1 MNTEK
6 MKEELVKTQI
16 EAFNNSIK
24 NTEDVFNKCFKTQK
38 TQKTQNEKYILKDS
52 LNTHISMHDTED
64 EVHEKLHEFSKKFN
78 DSFSIIGGHP
88 SRPSYEDN
96 AVFEIPQELKKRYNN
111 KEYITFYFFKFDLK
125 TNERI
130 ALYDYNEDYEDYY

>member
-52 LNTHISMHDTED
+52 LNTYISMHNTED
-64 EVHEKLHEFSKKFN
+64 EVYEKLQEFSEKFK
-78 DSFSIIGGHP
+78 DTFSTFGGHIDGKP
-88 SRPSYEDN
+88 MYEDS
-96 AVFEIPQELKKRYNN
+96 AVYTIPEELKSQYYN

-125 TNERI
+125 TNERV
-130 ALYDYNEDYEDYY
+130 ALYDYNEDYY

>member
-24 NTEDVFNKCFKTQK
+24 NTQDVFNKCF
-38 TQKTQNEKYILKDS
+38 KTQNEKYILKDS
-52 LNTHISMHDTED
+52 LNTHISMHNTED
-64 EVHEKLHEFSKKFN
+64 EVFEKLQEFSKKFK
-78 DSFSIIGGHP
+78 DTFSTIGGHP
-88 SRPSYEDN
+88 NRPSYEDN
-96 AVFEIPQELKKRYNN
+96 AVFGIPQELKERYNN

-130 ALYDYNEDYEDYY
+130 ALYDYDENEDYY

>member
-38 TQKTQNEKYILKDS
+38 TQKTQNEKYILKDN

-64 EVHEKLHEFSKKFN
+64 EVHEKLQEFSKKFK

-88 SRPSYEDN
+88 NRPSYEDN
-96 AVFEIPQELKKRYNN
+96 AVFGIPQELKERYNN

-130 ALYDYNEDYEDYY
+130 ALYDYDENLEDYY

>member
-52 LNTHISMHDTED
+52 LNTYISMHNTED
-64 EVHEKLHEFSKKFN
+64 EVYEKLQEFSKKFK
-78 DSFSIIGGHP
+78 DSFSTFGGHIDG
-88 SRPSYEDN
+88 RPMYEDS
-96 AVFEIPQELKKRYNN
+96 AVYTIPEELKRQYNN

-125 TNERI
+125 TNERV
-130 ALYDYNEDYEDYY
+130 ALYDYNENYY

>member
-52 LNTHISMHDTED
+52 LNTHISMHNTED

-78 DSFSIIGGHP
+78 DSFSTIGGHP

-130 ALYDYNEDYEDYY
+130 ALYDYDENEDYY